1 VLCGERTR
9 IEPPPRF
16 PQSIKSPRKAR
27 LSPDAASLPNVVPF
41 RLPSLYSHVV
51 SSDPRRAAHRASDL
65 RGFLHRQ
72 HDDRRR
78 RRRRRFLLTYVPIV
92 ASSSMIAAG
101 LSGPMFVDFLYVA
114 VAMVWISVDYHRR
127 LCLKE
132 LPDKLLRRRKEWREI
147 GLLYMCAI
155 VTTLQRCKADW
166 NSASPKSESPKAGTA
181 SEFNTGKSNGRRNEL
196 IDIESHPCN
205 ADFAGAEHG
214 IKEGKAKTSA
224 GWVAATA
231 APHHATGN
239 RGLLSGFIIEHDD
252 QFVHAVDGIPRK
264 VLARGAVITDSV
276 VLPDVWFV
284 PGLTENLVSIS
295 QLVELDH
302 SVGFSCGECCVRSTD
317 GKVVGKGHLQDG
329 GLYVLDFLKVPLAI

>member
-1 VLCGERTR
+1 VAREPGSSRRPVFPNQSRALAKLVSRPTPRAFPTSSPFAFLPCTLMSSPQIPDAPP
-9 IEPPPRF
+9 IEPQICADF
-16 PQSIKSPRKAR
+16 CAGDMTI
-27 LSPDAASLPNVVPF
+27 AAAAAAAAAFSLPMI
-41 RLPSLYSHVV
+41 
-51 SSDPRRAAHRASDL
+51 
-65 RGFLHRQ
+65 
-72 HDDRRR
+72 
-78 RRRRRFLLTYVPIV
+78 PIV